1 MELYVDRNETFFPTS
16 TPDVY
21 ASADSMAEETLRE
34 SFDRQAL
41 EITNLKQQVAHLEN
55 LREHWQRQYN
65 EAQQKI
71 ANVKGYF
78 FDLYSENG
86 HIEDEIKYIAELLDI
101 TLMKEIAGTAKYE
114 INWTA
119 QVPLDFDADDFEI
132 SFDVNCETYEA
143 EDFDYNEDNTEVCGE
158 DV

>member
-1 MELYVDRNETFFPTS
+1 MEIYVDRNETFSSSP
-16 TPDVY
+16 
-21 ASADSMAEETLRE
+21 AMAEETLRE
-34 SFDRQAL
+34 SFDRQAV
-41 EITNLKQQVAHLEN
+41 EIVNLKQQVATLEN
-55 LREHWQRQYN
+55 LREHWQRQHN
-65 EAQQKI
+65 ELRIKVD
-71 ANVKGYF
+71 NVKGYF

-143 EDFDYNEDNTEVCGE
+143 EDFDYNEDSTEVCGE

>member
-1 MELYVDRNETFFPTS
+1 MDAFTMTTPAETVHNDRDDLIIQINSLKEQNDRMQSNYNSVYDQLTS
-16 TPDVY
+16 
-21 ASADSMAEETLRE
+21 LRTM
-34 SFDRQAL
+34 
-41 EITNLKQQVAHLEN
+41 IG
-55 LREHWQRQYN
+55 
-65 EAQQKI
+65 
-71 ANVKGYF
+71 NVKGYF
-78 FDLYSENG
+78 ADLYSENG
-86 HIEDEIKYIAELLDI
+86 ELEDEIKYIAELLDI

-143 EDFDYNEDNTEVCGE
+143 DDFDYNEDNTEVCGE

>member
-1 MELYVDRNETFFPTS
+1 MSTMEFFPTS
-16 TPDVY
+16 TP
-21 ASADSMAEETLRE
+21 AMAEETLRE
-34 SFDRQAL
+34 SFDRQSA
-41 EITNLKQQVAHLEN
+41 EIVNLKQQVAYLEN

-132 SFDVNCETYEA
+132 SYSLDCDTYEA
-143 EDFDYNEDNTEVCGE
+143 EGFDWNEDNFEINGE